1 MACGE
6 LWNYSI
12 GMAHVVEWDGEHVPA
27 EMRSLPPG
35 RYLVQSLDEAVA
47 LTPEEEEGIRKAMAS
62 VEAGH
67 GRSLEAVRE
76 HVLGTLKR

>member
-1 MACGE
+1 MD
-6 LWNYSI
+6 
-12 GMAHVVEWDGEHVPA
+12 WDGEHVPE

-35 RYLVQSLDEAVA
+35 RYLVQPLDEAVA
-47 LTPEEEEGIRKAMAS
+47 LTPEEEEGIRGALAS
-62 VEAGH
+62 VEAGR

>member
-1 MACGE
+1 
-6 LWNYSI
+6 
-12 GMAHVVEWDGEHVPA
+12 MAHVVDWDGEHVPD

-35 RYLVQSLDEAVA
+35 RYVVQPLDEAVA
-47 LTPEEEEGIRKAMAS
+47 LTPEEEEGIRRALAS

-76 HVLGTLKR
+76 HVLDTLKR